1 MGVVVHRGAAAVKTY
16 LAALD
21 WLKDLQCPSKG
32 VIKGKRHGFSVG
44 EKWEKGKSWKRKA
57 TMNNTNHANRC
68 ILEEGRNNMSETYTE
83 ITLKNAGDVAME
95 VRGLIKESGV
105 RQTTVRAL
113 VDTGSSDL
121 VINEAIRQKLGL
133 EIERSGEIE
142 LANNYKE
149 TFLETEPVRVYW
161 KDRATACSAV
171 IMPGQA
177 DQRSVE
183 VLLGVLPMEA
193 LDLTVNPFLQEVT
206 GAHGNKKLYK
216 AK

>member
-1 MGVVVHRGAAAVKTY
+1 MAYTVT
-16 LAALD
+16 
-21 WLKDLQCPSKG
+21 
-32 VIKGKRHGFSVG
+32 KRSTV
-44 EKWEKGKSWKRKA
+44 
-57 TMNNTNHANRC
+57 
-68 ILEEGRNNMSETYTE
+68 SETYTE
-83 ITLKNAGDVAME
+83 ITLKNTTDVGNAR
-95 VRGLIKESGV
+95 RGYIKASEV
-105 RQTTVRAL
+105 RQTTVQAL

-121 VINEAIRQKLGL
+121 VINETIRQKLGL
-133 EIERSGEIE
+133 EIEASGEIE

-149 TFLETEPVRVYW
+149 TFLETEPVELYW
-161 KDRATACSAV
+161 KDRGTSCRAV
-171 IMPGQA
+171 VMPGQA